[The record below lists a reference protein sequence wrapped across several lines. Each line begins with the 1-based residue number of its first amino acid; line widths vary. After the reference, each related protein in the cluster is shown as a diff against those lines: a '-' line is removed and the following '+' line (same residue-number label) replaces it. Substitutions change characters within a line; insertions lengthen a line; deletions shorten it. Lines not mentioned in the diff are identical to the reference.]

1 MKNVSVKISA
11 SFQNTGCLQDTLCLT
26 NSKLSINAL
35 LFYRNIFFIKKSSI
49 FVFTFLTHLKRYKM
63 QLGSLDN
70 EVIFKKA
77 FTNKVVFKA
86 FVKDVLGIDIEVDKI
101 ETEKRFEPK
110 IGYIDFELDIYAESV
125 DKRVCIEIQ
134 RLEYDHHFD
143 RFPNYFLML
152 IAEQQKSAREYS
164 IDQTVY
170 MIVVLTQKYT
180 IREKDGKAIKDELLF
195 INLNPRNIRNE
206 VRDLYVHQLVC
217 LNPNHPD
224 EDTPPQIR
232 DWLNL
237 VYQSIHN
244 SAAPILNTN
253 NEGVKKAAQLISF
266 ENLTPEERNESKKKE
281 ATKITI
287 AKIENIVRE
296 DERAKAELEKENMIL
311 GMDKAGL
318 PASQIA
324 IITQKPEEEVQ
335 QIIEKNK

>member
-1 MKNVSVKISA
+1 
-11 SFQNTGCLQDTLCLT
+11 
-26 NSKLSINAL
+26 
-35 LFYRNIFFIKKSSI
+35 
-49 FVFTFLTHLKRYKM
+49 M

-86 FVKDVLGIDIEVDKI
+86 FVKDVLGIDIEIDKI

-110 IGYIDFELDIYAESV
+110 IGYIDFELDIYAESI

-143 RFPNYFLML
+143 RFLNYFLML
-152 IAEQQKSAREYS
+152 ISEQQKTAKEYS

-206 VRDLYVHQLVC
+206 VRDLYGHQLVC

-244 SAAPILNTN
+244 SSAPILNTN
-253 NEGVKKAAQLISF
+253 NAGVKKAAQLISF
-266 ENLTPEERNESKKKE
+266 ENLTPEERTESKNKE
-281 ATKITI
+281 ASKITI
-287 AKIENIVRE
+287 AKIENIARE
-296 DERAKAELEKENMIL
+296 DERVKAAAEKEQIMLSVAAEKEQMIL
-311 GMDKAGL
+311 EMHEDGMIVTR
-318 PASQIA
+318 IA
-324 IITQKPEEEVQ
+324 KFAQKTEEEVQ
-335 QIIEKNK
+335 QIITKHL